1 MQDVATGEEGGG
13 LEASGV
19 DVGLIRSEDKGSLL
33 QRARFLAGVRRSG
46 GEVKKWQSS
55 HHSTL
60 ARPGAAHH
68 SDSATQQFFCNN

>member
-1 MQDVATGEEGGG
+1 MQNVATGEEGGG

-46 GEVKKWQSS
+46 GGQEVAKQPS
-55 HHSTL
+55 
-60 ARPGAAHH
+60 
-68 SDSATQQFFCNN
+68 

>member
-19 DVGLIRSEDKGSLL
+19 DVGLIRSEDKGNLL

-46 GEVKKWQSS
+46 GGQEVAKQPS
-55 HHSTL
+55 
-60 ARPGAAHH
+60 
-68 SDSATQQFFCNN
+68 